1 MVASCLQE
9 IELWYPSFGLQVLI
23 VISVVI
29 YSDCCKS
36 VKNCPDSDVS
46 NSGLEA
52 GLRAFQLP
60 MLAKCDALPK
70 RDLCDMFV

>member
-1 MVASCLQE
+1 M
-9 IELWYPSFGLQVLI
+9 
-23 VISVVI
+23 ISVVI

-36 VKNCPDSDVS
+36 VKNCPDSDFS